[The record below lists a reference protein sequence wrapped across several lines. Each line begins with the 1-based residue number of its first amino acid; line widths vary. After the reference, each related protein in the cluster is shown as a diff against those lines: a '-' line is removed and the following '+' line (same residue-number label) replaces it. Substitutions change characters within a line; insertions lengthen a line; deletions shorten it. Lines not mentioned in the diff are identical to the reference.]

1 MKVLIQYPRP
11 VIRLL
16 FAFLLC
22 CTCTCALK
30 AQVLE
35 DSMKTVLARKDLP
48 AGERVFTMGRLS
60 NVLFFRKQETNATK
74 LLKDALTLSRSLPD
88 GQYSA
93 FTYVLLAF
101 QHRNMDSIKLA
112 AQYLDSAVFY
122 AGRTQSRTIKGYVQ
136 YCKGWLE
143 KRGGH
148 PHEAAA
154 SLIEALKLLE
164 GQHAYKYEASIYGEL
179 AWIYGE
185 WQDMSNWDKYTQLQ
199 MTAAVKCNLPDD
211 LAGALQQRASYFEQ
225 MYRSDTSK
233 HSALDSCLYYNR
245 AALTVCR
252 QHTARMIAPSQYPF
266 TALNTANLF
275 AEFYPPSYKDTVMY
289 YLQIALEQGEA
300 TGQYAVVA
308 NCYGIMSD
316 YAVNAGN
323 FNEAKQLLL
332 SAIGALTKQ
341 PMPNNSTLAQIHLSL
356 SNIAEQTGNVKEALN
371 YYKQYADYY
380 KLIFDAEKMR
390 ISKRLEAQY
399 ESEKKEQALAAL
411 QEKMS
416 FNRKLNFFYGA
427 LAVSSLLSLV
437 FLLLAYTQRSRAL
450 KQQQQLHQLEVQK
463 IKQGHRISLLS
474 AMLQGQEQERTRL
487 ARDLHDGLGGLLSGT
502 KIGLSGVVPMM
513 HAGPQQQ
520 VIHKTLGQLDNA
532 VDELRR
538 IAHSMMPEMLLKYGL
553 GEAVREYC
561 QHLKSTGINIICEVF
576 HYTNTMEHSRQL
588 ILYRITQELVNNAV
602 KHARASQILVQL
614 QESDNTITLTVEDD
628 GKGFDVKLLES
639 NGRQG
644 AGLAN
649 IEARVEFLNGTV
661 DVQSAAGVGT
671 TITIECSII
680 ERS

>member
-1 MKVLIQYPRP
+1 MKIRIQYPRH
-11 VIRLL
+11 ICRHL
-16 FAFLLC
+16 FTFLLC
-22 CTCTCALK
+22 CSLTCTLK

-35 DSMKTVLARKDLP
+35 DSLKTVLARKNLP
-48 AGERVFTMGRLS
+48 AGERIMTMGRLS
-60 NVLFFRKQETNATK
+60 NVIFFRKQETSATK
-74 LLKDALTLSRSLPD
+74 LLKEALTLSRSLPD

-93 FTYVLLAF
+93 FTYTVLAF
-101 QHRNMDSIKLA
+101 QHRIMDSVKLSL
-112 AQYLDSAVFY
+112 QYLDSAIFY
-122 AGRTQSRTIKGYVQ
+122 AGHTQNRTIKGYVQ
-136 YCKGWLE
+136 YCRGWIE
-143 KRGGH
+143 KRQNR

-154 SLIEALKLLE
+154 YLIEGLKLLE
-164 GQHAYKYEASIYGEL
+164 GQHAYKYESSILGEL
-179 AWIYGE
+179 AWIYNE
-185 WQDMSNWDKYTQLQ
+185 WQDMPNWDKYTRLQL
-199 MTAAVKCNLPDD
+199 AAALKSNTPDD
-211 LAGALQQRASYFEQ
+211 IAGAYQQRASYFEQ
-225 MYRSDTSK
+225 QYRSDTSK
-233 HSALDSCLYYNR
+233 HAWLDSCLYFNR
-245 AALTVCR
+245 AALQVCKQYATR
-252 QHTARMIAPSQYPF
+252 LIVPSQYPF

-275 AEFYPPSYKDTVMY
+275 AEFYPPSYKDTVMH
-289 YLQIALEQGEA
+289 YLQIALKEGEA
-300 TGQYAVVA
+300 TRQYAVVA

-316 YAVNAGN
+316 YAANAGN
-323 FNEAKQLLL
+323 YKEARQLLL
-332 SAIGALTKQ
+332 SAMSALLKE
-341 PMPNNSTLAQIHLSL
+341 PMPNNSTLAQVNLSL
-356 SNIAEQTGNVKEALN
+356 SNIEEQTGNLEQALQ
-371 YYKQYADYY
+371 YYKQYTDYY
-380 KLIFDAEKMR
+380 RLIFNAEKMR
-390 ISKRLEAQY
+390 IGKRLEAQY
-399 ESEKKEQALAAL
+399 ESEKKEQALASL
-411 QEKMS
+411 QEKMA

-427 LAVSSLLSLV
+427 LAVSSLLSLA

-502 KIGLSGVVPMM
+502 KIGLSGVMPLMQ
-513 HAGPQQQ
+513 AGPQQQ

-561 QHLKSTGINIICEVF
+561 QRLKSTGINIICEVF

-602 KHARASQILVQL
+602 KHAQASQILVQL
-614 QESDNTITLTVEDD
+614 QQSGNTITLTVEDD
-628 GKGFDVKLLES
+628 GKGFDTKLLEN

-661 DVQSAAGVGT
+661 DVHSAAAIGT
-671 TITIECSII
+671 TITIECSIS